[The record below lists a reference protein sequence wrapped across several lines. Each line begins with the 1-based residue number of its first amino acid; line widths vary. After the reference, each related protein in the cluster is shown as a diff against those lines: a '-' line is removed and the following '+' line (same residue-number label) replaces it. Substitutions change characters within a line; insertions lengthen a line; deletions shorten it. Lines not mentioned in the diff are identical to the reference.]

1 MKLSKNAA
9 LVVLLAVVDVTL
21 FMISGIKRYKDA
33 HHGTNYVISEIV
45 WLGFL
50 LGALTLIVI
59 GVVAL
64 VRSRRRHRAHA

>member
-1 MKLSKNAA
+1 
-9 LVVLLAVVDVTL
+9 VLLAVVDVTL

-33 HHGTNYVISEIV
+33 HHGANYVISEIV

-59 GVVAL
+59 GIVQL
-64 VRSRRRHRAHA
+64 VRSVRRRRAHA